1 MSIHHFCANKS
12 DSELLEPIAGTDQCE
27 MALHSLEKGGVSV
40 ALWRDLAIAERG
52 QLHRFDGYMMA
63 ALHGTYLN
71 RTMREARQVDAAC
84 RKLHGLEPF
93 LSDTV
98 SLSAPGQHAQ

>member
-1 MSIHHFCANKS
+1 
-12 DSELLEPIAGTDQCE
+12 